1 MGRFL
6 VAALLCCA
14 AAVSVVYAQ
23 VAVDLNLDGLDE
35 TVPNVVRANEDAGAI
50 DAGVIDAGARG
61 INPPVAAPVAPPA
74 AAPATAP
81 ATAQKVSFWY
91 LIRQSGII
99 GYIIILLSL
108 IAVALIIEYALSI
121 RRSMLM
127 PPGFADE
134 VLKLL
139 VQNQA
144 GVAMQKCKDD
154 PSALAQVLYAGM
166 TQYEFGWESIE
177 KSAEEA
183 TAEQASRLYR
193 KVEYLHVIGNIA
205 PMLGLL
211 GTVVG
216 MVMAFQNIADTS
228 GFGRASELAEGI
240 YLALITT
247 IQGLVVAIPC
257 LAAHSFFGN
266 RIASLI
272 SETTFVAEQV
282 LQPIKKNLLRKRS
295 SG

>member
-6 VAALLCCA
+6 VVVLLCCTV
-14 AAVSVVYAQ
+14 AVSTLRAQ
-23 VAVDLNLDGLDE
+23 TESLNLDGLDE
-35 TVPNVVRANEDAGAI
+35 SVAV
-50 DAGVIDAGARG
+50 GARIDEAPQASG
-61 INPPVAAPVAPPA
+61 LRPLVPEQPVQEQAVAAPAPAPPPPTP
-74 AAPATAP
+74 APVAK
-81 ATAQKVSFWY
+81 QGGVSFWY
-91 LIRQSGII
+91 LIQQSGLI
-99 GYIIILLSL
+99 GYTIILLSL

-154 PSALAQVLYAGM
+154 PSVLAQILYVGM
-166 TQYEFGWESIE
+166 TQYEFGWESVE

-193 KVEYLHVIGNIA
+193 KVEYLNVIGNIA

-216 MVMAFQNIADTS
+216 MVMAFQNIADSS

-257 LAAHSFFGN
+257 IAAHSFFGN